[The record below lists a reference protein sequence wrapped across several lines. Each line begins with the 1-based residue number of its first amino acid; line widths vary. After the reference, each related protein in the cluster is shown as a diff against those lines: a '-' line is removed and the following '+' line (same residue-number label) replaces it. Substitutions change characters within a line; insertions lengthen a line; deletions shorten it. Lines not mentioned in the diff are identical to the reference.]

1 MQLLTNSNVYFYFT
15 FYSTDEQ
22 APIPDVFDQLVERLL
37 ILSNHGDPLF
47 NCQMGRGRTTTG
59 MVITCLMEMIL
70 DNGSVIENCN
80 TLLLQETRPSS
91 PSSFQNLI
99 LDDDDD
105 ARSLVSRYLIGDY
118 SIIQNLIAVLSYGKI
133 AKFLT
138 DRAIDAC
145 NHIQNL
151 RTCILDYRKRLSN
164 LIPGTQKYEIAF
176 EGVWNYLVRYFYL
189 IT

>member
-1 MQLLTNSNVYFYFT
+1 
-15 FYSTDEQ
+15 
-22 APIPDVFDQLVERLL
+22 
-37 ILSNHGDPLF
+37 
-47 NCQMGRGRTTTG
+47 

-70 DNGSVIENCN
+70 NNGDVIENCN
-80 TLLLQETRPSS
+80 TLMLQETKLSSS
-91 PSSFQNLI
+91 PSFQNLI
-99 LDDDDD
+99 LDDDD
-105 ARSLVSRYLIGDY
+105 ARSLVSRYLIGQY
-118 SIIQNLIAVLSYGKI
+118 NIIQNLIAVLSYGKI

-151 RTCILDYRKRLSN
+151 RTCIQDYRKRLSN
-164 LIPGTQKYEIAF
+164 LTPGTQKYEIAF